1 MCSLEHFHETSGL
14 DEEDSNEIWAIPP
27 EKAMHL
33 ASVIYG
39 LDSHRYWLCHA
50 DCFSAT
56 A

>member
-14 DEEDSNEIWAIPP
+14 DEEAIPP